1 MNWENDADFNEDS
14 FNLLKRAFIG
24 EQLQAFNSLE
34 YISNQYGS
42 LYFSGIEM
50 FERMDRI
57 EEIKFNDIKQFAQKY
72 IKEQLISSFVI
83 HPKKEQ

>member
-1 MNWENDADFNEDS
+1 
-14 FNLLKRAFIG
+14 
-24 EQLQAFNSLE
+24 
-34 YISNQYGS
+34 
-42 LYFSGIEM
+42 M